1 MIFSVNF
8 MFASRSVLQQL
19 ETELSLWLVLEIME
33 QYAESL
39 YACKSLHLG
48 VNGRPNALGV
58 YALDDGSADV

>member
-1 MIFSVNF
+1 